1 MNYCTF
7 DEVHDFLNA
16 GQGAHRLHSFPA
28 PGRTGDWNG
37 QEEKSEALSSC
48 NRGQGISPRARR
60 RAPCG
65 TDRGRE
71 KEEAGEAQTYLGQA
85 AGGRM
90 RSTDHLTTLFFET
103 PDAHYK
109 DTRPQFYRE
118 YFDKLRALPG
128 VQSAGGV

>member
-1 MNYCTF
+1 MVKKKKAKRFRAVTAVK
-7 DEVHDFLNA
+7 ELARERVGAPPA
-16 GQGAHRLHSFPA
+16 GQIVVEKKKKPVKHKPTSDR
-28 PGRTGDWNG
+28 NG

-90 RSTDHLTTLFFET
+90 RSTDLL
-103 PDAHYK
+103 AV
-109 DTRPQFYRE
+109 
-118 YFDKLRALPG
+118 G
-128 VQSAGGV
+128 